1 MPRVEA
7 ADIAATYSGEIKVY
21 TESKTA
27 AGSECPKLVAFLA
40 NDDKAAVMYARWT
53 EKACT
58 RDGIIYELRK
68 VERVDLEA
76 SVIEANNDP
85 DVHGI
90 LVYYPVFGGPIDD
103 YLRDVISVTKDVEG
117 LNHRYRYALYHNV
130 RTLDEHRGAKCVLP
144 CTPLACVKIVESL
157 GAYDTSRPVGQR
169 LVGRTVVVVNR
180 SEVVGRPLAAML
192 ANDGAQVFSID
203 VTGMLLYTAGGV
215 AGTIRVEETQV
226 TQDEAYK
233 RADVVV
239 SGVPAKGFSIPA
251 AKLKPGVIA
260 VNISQFQNFGD
271 GVAELG
277 TYVPAVGKVTIAML
291 ERNLLR
297 LHANFHASKAS
308 SSSSYA
314 KLWGV
319 AAALTLGLVVAVG
332 RRRGA
337 TM

>member
-1 MPRVEA
+1 MGRVEA
-7 ADIAATYSGEIKVY
+7 ADIAATYSGEIKAY
-21 TESKTA
+21 TESKT
-27 AGSECPKLVAFLA
+27 GSELPKLVAFLA

-85 DVHGI
+85 TVHGI

-144 CTPLACVKIVESL
+144 CTPLACVKIIETL

-169 LVGRTVVVVNR
+169 LGGRTAVVVNR

-203 VTGMLLYTAGGV
+203 VTGMLLYTAGSV

-233 RADVVV
+233 RADIVI

-297 LHANFHASKAS
+297 LHANFHDAKAASL
-308 SSSSYA
+308 A
-314 KLWGV
+314 KLWGRWGV
-319 AAALTLGLVVAVG
+319 AAATLALGIVVAVG

-337 TM
+337 IM